1 MAKRKFLRVSAGSLC
16 LAALGALALA
26 GAAAAKQLAPGSDGH
41 GVRAVRYRGL
51 TLIFGS
57 AAAARYQQIAGRRI
71 AITCDRVTPA
81 GAGWIA
87 SSIDRATGL
96 RAPRTRAPISTV
108 SPMSGDVCSLGVL
121 TGLSQERVVAVVP
134 LTALGLDYVSQ
145 QNTAL
150 EVESVWARPASLRAF
165 GGVILPSR
173 RSMPPPGK
181 LGLYDRGGQE
191 YVAMFDRAGVR
202 VFIDESRTTVTTNL
216 VAGYLLN
223 TTDRGPYLG
232 QTLTLPQARLVWVYA
247 A

>member
-26 GAAAAKQLAPGSDGH
+26 GAASAKQLAPGSDGH
-41 GVRAVRYRGL
+41 GVRAVRGL

-71 AITCDRVTPA
+71 EITCDRVTPA

-108 SPMSGDVCSLGVL
+108 SPLSGDICSLGVL
-121 TGLSQERVVAVVP
+121 TGPSHERVVAVVP